1 MANHCSILALETPW
15 TKKPGRLQSLGVI
28 RESDMAWQL
37 NNNNKDTV
45 FSRAKNRQTLSSI
58 NDLGSVNS
66 SFSAMTQTRGWCN
79 AGLGPSVSSCWQE
92 RGKGKRYKDTHAI
105 CYALSI
111 KSFIMST
118 SSNHKRNQLSA
129 YQGSKIYPLQFLKEK
144 LSDLEDKSQ
153 EISNLSNREGKR
165 NEENEQNPKDL

>member
-1 MANHCSILALETPW
+1 MIPRLGRSLGERNGNPLQYSCLGNPMDKGAW
-15 TKKPGRLQSLGVI
+15 QRLQSLGVI
-28 RESDMAWQL
+28 KESDMAWQL

-118 SSNHKRNQLSA
+118 SSNHKRN
-129 YQGSKIYPLQFLKEK
+129 
-144 LSDLEDKSQ
+144 
-153 EISNLSNREGKR
+153 
-165 NEENEQNPKDL
+165 